1 VTGRLLRKYFSSR
14 DDYVLATKVYFPMGS
29 GVALAWLL
37 DRPAVAG
44 PIVGA
49 TKPHHLEE
57 AIAALDVALNELD
70 RAQLESPYRPHP
82 VLGHS

>member
-1 VTGRLLRKYFSSR
+1 MRYVSLGTSGLRPRCTSR
-14 DDYVLATKVYFPMGS
+14 WGS

-49 TKPHHLEE
+49 TKPHHLGE
-57 AIAALDVALNELD
+57 AIAALDVALN
-70 RAQLESPYRPHP
+70 
-82 VLGHS
+82 